1 MTSSPD
7 SEGQAVTDA
16 FAAARSGGP
25 GALDRLFPLVY
36 EQLCRLAH
44 RQLGSEASGHTLS
57 TTALVHEVYLKLVG
71 QTGAAWQDRAYFFA
85 VAAGAMRRILVD
97 HARRYRAA
105 RRGGAERTRVA
116 LDEVEIAVTE
126 RAAGIV
132 ALDDAL
138 QRLED
143 LDPRQAKVV
152 ECRYFAGLTETETA
166 EALGISVRTV
176 AREWLTAKGWLYQE
190 LQDGID

>member
-7 SEGQAVTDA
+7 EDRQAVTDA

-25 GALDRLFPLVY
+25 AALDRLFPLVY
-36 EQLCRLAH
+36 EQLRRIAH

-57 TTALVHEVYLKLVG
+57 TTALVHEAYLKLVG
-71 QTGAAWQDRAYFFA
+71 QAGPVCQDRAYFFA
-85 VAAGAMRRILVD
+85 VAGGAMRRILVD

-105 RRGGAERTRVA
+105 RRGGADRMRVA

-126 RAAGIV
+126 RAAAIV

-138 QRLED
+138 QRLAD

-152 ECRYFAGLTETETA
+152 ECRYFAGMTEAETA
-166 EALGISVRTV
+166 EALGISVRTA
-176 AREWLTAKGWLYQE
+176 AREWLTAKGWLYRE
-190 LQDGID
+190 LQDGTD